1 MKPYATYSA
10 EELALDDLFVRWVQ
24 HPADQEVDSFW
35 STWLDRHPHRTRT
48 VETARKL
55 VSGLSILQ
63 LDDQLASDEV
73 STLWRRIRVSLQEL
87 DDVKTLQPN
96 VQNVVAWW
104 YFLRTVSALMGIIL
118 FVGWALWIQW
128 NPPLLTIRTHTAENQ
143 TVRLPDGSQVR
154 LHPNSQLR
162 YANRWTEE
170 NPKAV
175 WLQGEADFEVA
186 RCSFKTTD
194 QQFRVHL
201 TALTLS
207 SCSTKFRVTECDSN
221 TRVTLMTGEL
231 SAYLPTKKE
240 PFALQSGE
248 TIVVNDGKAT
258 IIRSGFT
265 TSQLILNRP

>member
-1 MKPYATYSA
+1 MKPYAAYSA

-35 STWLDRHPHRTRT
+35 SNWLDRHPHKAVT
-48 VETARKL
+48 VGIARQL
-55 VSGLSILQ
+55 VSGLSMVNPEEQ
-63 LDDQLASDEV
+63 LPSDEV
-73 STLWRRIRVSLQEL
+73 STLWRRIRVSLQEI
-87 DDVKTLQPN
+87 DDVKALQPN

-104 YFLRTVSALMGIIL
+104 YFLRTIAALIGIIL

-128 NPPLLTIRTHTAENQ
+128 NPPLLTIRTQTAENQ
-143 TVRLPDGSQVR
+143 TVKLPDGSQVR

-170 NPKAV
+170 IPKAV
-175 WLQGEADFEVA
+175 WLKGEADFEVA
-186 RCSFKTTD
+186 RCSFETTD

-207 SCSTKFRVTECDSN
+207 SCSTKFRVMECDSN
-221 TRVTLMTGEL
+221 TRVTLIAGQL
-231 SAYLPTKKE
+231 SAYLPSQKK
-240 PFALQSGE
+240 PLAVLPGE

-258 IIRSGFT
+258 IIKAAG
-265 TSQLILNRP
+265 TSQLTFINP